1 MEQHRIEAYRF
12 IESKVLLD
20 IRQFSA
26 GHLLPKSF
34 FHFLSYKN
42 RRTVAYIAK
51 LNFPQ
56 KRKKAARFL
65 LSPGGSRYHRSGK
78 P

>member
-34 FHFLSYKN
+34 FHFLLRK
-42 RRTVAYIAK
+42 RRTVEYIA
-51 LNFPQ
+51 
-56 KRKKAARFL
+56 R
-65 LSPGGSRYHRSGK
+65 LSSIIKNDSFICRLFF
-78 P
+78 